1 MLSGAAILY
10 AAWGLYLLAFVV
22 SHLRVRAARGQR
34 APETPVRRAR
44 VSELGMTLQFLGV
57 LLTFALQ
64 RSPAGSTGIVLI
76 SCLVAAMSVWLT
88 WLSLAHIGRQWRL
101 KAVVM
106 SDHELI
112 TSGPYRWLRH
122 PVYTAFFGMMVANIL
137 MFTNWS
143 AGIAALVLYVIGTEV
158 RIRAEERILRAQFPA
173 EFAAYE
179 SRTPAWIP
187 PLH

>member
-1 MLSGAAILY
+1 MLSGAGILY

-22 SHLRVRAARGQR
+22 SHLRVRAARGQQ

-44 VSELGMTLQFLGV
+44 VSELGMTLQFIGV
-57 LLTFALQ
+57 VLTFAL
-64 RSPAGSTGIVLI
+64 RRPPSDSIGIVVI
-76 SCLVAAMSVWLT
+76 SCLVAAVSVWLT

-101 KAVVM
+101 KAVIM
-106 SDHELI
+106 DDHELI

-122 PVYTAFFGMMVANIL
+122 PVYTAFFGMMAANIL
-137 MFTNWS
+137 MFTNWGG
-143 AGIAALVLYVIGTEV
+143 GIAALVLYVTGTEI
-158 RIRAEERILRAQFPA
+158 RIRAEERILREHFPS

>member
-1 MLSGAAILY
+1 MLSGAGILY

-34 APETPVRRAR
+34 APETQVRRAR
-44 VSELGMTLQFLGV
+44 VSEVGMALQFLGV
-57 LLTFALQ
+57 ALTFGLQ
-64 RSPAGSTGIVLI
+64 RPSAGSIGVVVM
-76 SCLVAAMSVWLT
+76 SCLVAAISVWLT

-106 SDHELI
+106 SAHDLI

-122 PVYTAFFGMMVANIL
+122 PVYTAFFGMLVANIL
-137 MFTNWS
+137 MFTSWS
-143 AGIAALVLYVIGTEV
+143 AGIAAVVLYVIGTEV
-158 RIRAEERILRAQFPA
+158 RIRAEERILREHFPK